1 MAEIAV
7 GGESYGAR
15 GIDKDRDEDKSAME
29 IALEGVA
36 LVGAKKIR
44 LPAIWPHQC
53 ACHPEPAID
62 RREKSYFGHY
72 IRKELWTHR
81 QP

>member
-7 GGESYGAR
+7 GGESCGAR
-15 GIDKDRDEDKSAME
+15 RIDGDRDEDKSAME

-44 LPAIWPHQC
+44 LPVSGPHER
-53 ACHPEPAID
+53 ACHPESAID
-62 RREKSYFGHY
+62 RREKILLRALHQERALG
-72 IRKELWTHR
+72 
-81 QP
+81 P

>member
-1 MAEIAV
+1 M
-7 GGESYGAR
+7 R
-15 GIDKDRDEDKSAME
+15 GIEGDRDEDKFAME

-36 LVGAKKIR
+36 LTAAKKIR
-44 LPAIWPHQC
+44 LPAIGPRQR
-53 ACHPEPAID
+53 ACHTEPAID